1 LLAVASAVVA
11 ASAVA
16 VTLLFSAAASPPP
29 AFAVTLHHDG
39 SASLKINRR
48 SSIAD
53 VNRKLAAMGIRTIDR
68 RANAAGHASSPIPS
82 CSSIPPGWTGT
93 WILIS
98 GEPTAG
104 DSGTTSAGGIVAPG
118 TWHLAICTPDN
129 LGDASSGSASNTGA
143 G

>member
-1 LLAVASAVVA
+1 LLAGASAVVA

-16 VTLLFSAAASPPP
+16 VTLLLSAAASPPP

-39 SASLKINRR
+39 SASLRINRR

-53 VNRKLAAMGIRTIDR
+53 VNRKLAAMGIRAMDR
-68 RANAAGHASSPIPS
+68 RAIAAGDASSPIPS

-93 WILIS
+93 WIRIS
-98 GEPTAG
+98 GEPTGG
-104 DSGTTSAGGIVAPG
+104 DSGTTSAGENVAPG

-129 LGDASSGSASNTGA
+129 LGDPSSGGAGNTGA